1 MAFNKKKFKDAMR
14 IEGVTQ
20 KDLAEKFG
28 VDIRTVNRWLDPKYQ
43 IPSEKVRDLCV
54 AINNIPN
61 EFDPDWEGSA
71 ENQILARVSAKV
83 SSASKNG
90 YWLMK
95 ARYGVSE
102 KEIVELAPTLFA
114 LFAAAVF
121 EGTNKGDND
130 QRKLAA
136 EILAKEYGLIPE
148 SEMFPVHPDEIEEA
162 ERREK
167 FIADGKIFGSSDDA
181 DIYYSSLNPFAFE
194 LEKFVSNS
202 KKVALSHSIAGEC
215 PNSKGNALDIQLI
228 NAISDNDPEISEAI
242 SQGDIELFSKEFAQN
257 QDKRKSWMKNRVLEV
272 KKLKAEKDKKLP
284 KSILQ
289 LIEKI
294 NSEGAPTERET
305 LMKKW
310 QISEN

>member
-294 NSEGAPTERET
+294 NSEGGPTERET